1 MTLKIKNSTAKLLAT
16 AFTLAVIAAAPIA
29 ASFAADDADQET
41 IDYRKHAMRT
51 MAEQVAA
58 MGQMAQGKVPGD
70 NFAVHAQILAIA
82 ASTAK
87 KAFEP
92 KVAGGES
99 KPDVWAK
106 WDDFSKRLDAL
117 SAATADLAATAK
129 SGGMAAAA
137 PKMQA
142 ALTCKGCH
150 DIYREAKK

>member
-1 MTLKIKNSTAKLLAT
+1 MTHRLKNSAAKLLAT
-16 AFTLAVIAAAPIA
+16 GIMLAAVTVAPVAAFAG
-29 ASFAADDADQET
+29 DDADQET
-41 IDYRKHAMRT
+41 IDYRKHAMKT
-51 MAEQVAA
+51 MGEEVAA
-58 MGQMAQGKVPGD
+58 MAQMAQGKIPGD
-70 NFAVHAQILAIA
+70 DFAVHAQILAIA

-87 KAFEP
+87 KAFTP
-92 KVAGGES
+92 KVAGGDA

-117 SAATADLAATAK
+117 TAATADLAATAK

-150 DIYREAKK
+150 DLYREAKK

>member
-1 MTLKIKNSTAKLLAT
+1 MTPKIKNSTAKFLAT
-16 AFTLAVIAAAPIA
+16 GFMLAVIAAAPL
-29 ASFAADDADQET
+29 ASFAGDDQDQET

-51 MAEQVAA
+51 MGEQVAA
-58 MGQMAQGKVPGD
+58 MGQMVQGKVPSD
-70 NFAVHAQILAIA
+70 NFAVHAQVLAIA
-82 ASTAK
+82 AATAK

-92 KVAGGES
+92 KVPGGEA

-117 SAATADLAATAK
+117 TAATADLAATAK
-129 SGGMAAAA
+129 SGGMAAAQ

-150 DIYREAKK
+150 DLYREAKK